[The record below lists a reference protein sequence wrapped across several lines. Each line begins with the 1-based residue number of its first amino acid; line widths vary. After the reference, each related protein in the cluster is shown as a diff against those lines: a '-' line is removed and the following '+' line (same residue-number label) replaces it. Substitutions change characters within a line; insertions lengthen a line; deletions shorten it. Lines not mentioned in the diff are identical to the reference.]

1 LRLLSNKKINIT
13 KSITTLKTN
22 VLGDDDV
29 SLLSRK
35 KPVILGLD
43 ISSTSVKLLE
53 LEQDGDNYR
62 VKSLAVEPL
71 PDNAVVEKNF
81 QDVEAIG
88 ETIQKAL
95 KRSGTKARLAAVAV
109 AGSAVIT
116 KIINMPANLSE
127 NELEQQIQMEAD
139 QYIPYPL
146 EEINLDFEVIGQT
159 ANNPETVDVLLAA
172 SRSENIETRTDAL
185 DIGGLKA
192 KIVDVEAYTVE
203 NVAPLLTAQM
213 EDSGKDKII
222 AVIDIGATMTSLN
235 VIENGNLIY
244 TREQNFGGKQLTEEI
259 MRRYGLAYEEAGRL
273 KKSGGLPD
281 NYIPEVLEPFKETI
295 AQQVSRFLQFFYTS
309 GQYNSVDLIALA
321 GGCASIP
328 AIDELVESQLGIKT
342 VIANPFAS
350 MSLSSKVNPQAL
362 SKDAPSLMI
371 ACGLALRSFD

>member
-1 LRLLSNKKINIT
+1 M
-13 KSITTLKTN
+13 
-22 VLGDDDV
+22 

-53 LEQDGDNYR
+53 LEQDGDNFR
-62 VKSLAVEPL
+62 VQSLAVEPL

-81 QDVEAIG
+81 QDVDAIG
-88 ETIQKAL
+88 ETIQKAV
-95 KRSGTKARLAAVAV
+95 KRSGTKAKIAAVAV

-127 NELEQQIQMEAD
+127 NELELQIQQEAD

-146 EEINLDFEVIGQT
+146 EEINLDFEVVGPT
-159 ANNPETVDVLLAA
+159 ANNPDSVDVLLAA
-172 SRSENIETRTDAL
+172 SRSENIENRTDAL
-185 DIGGLKA
+185 DIGGLTA

-213 EDSGKDKII
+213 EDAGKDKII
-222 AVIDIGATMTSLN
+222 AIIDIGATMTSLN
-235 VIENGNLIY
+235 VIESGNLIY

-295 AQQVSRFLQFFYTS
+295 AQQVGRFLQFFYTS
-309 GQYNSVDLIALA
+309 GQHNTVDLIALA

-328 AIDELVESQLGIKT
+328 GIDELVESQLGITT
-342 VIANPFAS
+342 VIANPFAN
-350 MSLSSKVNPQAL
+350 MSLSSKVNPQSL
-362 SKDAPSLMI
+362 SKDAPSLII